1 MIYNLYG
8 GIGIDLSQ
16 LNNSASDILNG
27 KKYVGSDGT
36 IVTGNIP
43 TLSSNTVTLTTS
55 SSSTTLSPG
64 YLSSNKTINVRSTS
78 VSAYTGA
85 IPIASFSA
93 TATAKEIAGSN
104 NSFITT
110 VTGAPTNILAGF
122 VDTSTI
128 GSATDA
134 TTIVGG
140 SYILP
145 GKSLG
150 IKYKAGATTYTY
162 KVNSTLSNEEISN
175 IDVGFANNVST
186 DLDVSEITPSANKVI
201 SKITVPEN
209 VGLVIYNVVPET
221 SDNNVKLGEDNHILK
236 GWNAIV
242 GFKSDTNTI
251 KKGYITGTYEPSLQS
266 ITSSISFSGTSGAA
280 SPQTITPG
288 SGYVGLSS
296 VTCVKNIRA
305 WVASGAPTGYADIG
319 STNVLQTGYY
329 VKITADGGQ
338 GGQGAVI
345 TGTGPTPQSKPCT
358 RPTSFAVESPNGTLS
373 TKSISPDSGKYL
385 TSVTGVPSNM
395 SISWVNKTST
405 MWKTTIPANNTLVY
419 AGKVSHLSNTI
430 LVIRM
435 KFDDT
440 NFAFYVTPE
449 DYSL

>member
-27 KKYVGSDGT
+27 QKYVGSDGT
-36 IVTGNIP
+36 IVVGNIP
-43 TLSSNTVTLTTS
+43 TLNSNTVTLTTN
-55 SSSTTLSPG
+55 SSSTTISPG
-64 YLSSNKTINVRSTS
+64 YLSLSKEINVRKTS

-93 TATAKEIAGSN
+93 EATVKEITGSN

-134 TTIVGG
+134 TATVGG

-150 IKYKAGATTYTY
+150 IRYKAGDNIYTY

-186 DLDVSEITPSANKVI
+186 DLDVIDITPSANKVI

-209 VGLVIYNVVPET
+209 VGLVIYDVVPET
-221 SDNNVKLGEDNHILK
+221 SDNNIKLGEDNHILK

-242 GFKSDTNTI
+242 GFKSDANTI

-266 ITSSISFSGTSGAA
+266 NPNYSISFNGSNAHSQTIYPDSGYDGISSINVPSQVRMWIGPSSSNLGTEITTSSYIINGYNVNTCILYNNVYYYGHVKGTHSTSAKSLKNLIKVTHFTSAADSYTTYSAA
-280 SPQTITPG
+280 SG
-288 SGYVGLSS
+288 SSFSS
-296 VTCVKNIRA
+296 VTNVPVNISLQFYTDA
-305 WVASGAPTGYADIG
+305 ALSSLTCAGKTPLWTSSYIKKGQNLVARVRYG
-319 STNVLQTGYY
+319 STDATDLFVYY
-329 VKITADGGQ
+329 IEG
-338 GGQGAVI
+338 
-345 TGTGPTPQSKPCT
+345 
-358 RPTSFAVESPNGTLS
+358 
-373 TKSISPDSGKYL
+373 SG
-385 TSVTGVPSNM
+385 S
-395 SISWVNKTST
+395 
-405 MWKTTIPANNTLVY
+405 
-419 AGKVSHLSNTI
+419 
-430 LVIRM
+430 
-435 KFDDT
+435 
-440 NFAFYVTPE
+440 
-449 DYSL
+449 

>member
-36 IVTGNIP
+36 IVIGNVP
-43 TLSSNTVTLTTS
+43 TLNSNTVTLTTS

-64 YLSSNKTINVRSTS
+64 YLSSNKEINVRNTS
-78 VSAYTGA
+78 ISAYTEA

-93 TATAKEIAGSN
+93 EATAKEIAGSN

-128 GSATDA
+128 GSAIDA

-150 IKYKAGATTYTY
+150 IKYKAGNNTYTY

-186 DLDVSEITPSANKVI
+186 DLDVIDITPSANKVI
-201 SKITVPEN
+201 SKITVPEK

-242 GFKSDTNTI
+242 GFKSDANTI
-251 KKGYITGTYEPSLQS
+251 KKGYITGTYEPSLQP
-266 ITSSISFSGTSGAA
+266 IASSISFSGTSGSA
-280 SPQTITPG
+280 STQTITPG

-305 WVASGAPTGYADIG
+305 WVASGQPTGYTNIG
-319 STNVLQTGYY
+319 NTNVLQTGYY

-338 GGQGAVI
+338 GAQGAFI
-345 TGTGPTPQSKPCT
+345 TGTGPTPQTKACSGL
-358 RPTSFAVESPNGTLS
+358 TSYASDNHTATL
-373 TKSISPDSGKYL
+373 TTATINPDSGKYL
-385 TSVTGVPSNM
+385 TSVSGVPSSM
-395 SISWVNKTST
+395 TVDWLDPKGGAWPKLSGTKVPIGTST
-405 MWKTTIPANNTLVY
+405 
-419 AGKVSHLSNTI
+419 HLKSTY
-430 LVIRM
+430 LVIRL
-435 KFDDT
+435 KFGST
-440 NFAFYVTPE
+440 TYIYYVTP
-449 DYSL
+449 D

>member
-16 LNNSASDILNG
+16 LNNSASDILNS

-36 IVTGNIP
+36 IVVGNIP
-43 TLSSNTVTLTTS
+43 TLNSDTVTLTTS
-55 SSSTTLSPG
+55 SLSTTLSPG
-64 YLSSNKTINVRSTS
+64 YLSSNKEINVRNII

-93 TATAKEIAGSN
+93 TATVKEIVGSN
-104 NSFITT
+104 SSFITT

-134 TTIVGG
+134 TQIVGG

-150 IKYKAGATTYTY
+150 IKYKAGNNIYTY
-162 KVNSTLSNEEISN
+162 KVDSTLSNEEISN

-221 SDNNVKLGEDNHILK
+221 SDNNIKLGEDNHILK

-242 GFKSDTNTI
+242 GFKSDANTI
-251 KKGYITGTYEPSLQS
+251 KKGYITGTYEPNLQS
-266 ITSSISFSGTSGAA
+266 IKSSIGFSGASGDATS
-280 SPQTITPG
+280 QTITPG

-296 VTCVKNIRA
+296 VACVEKIKA
-305 WVASGAPTGYADIG
+305 WVAATEPTGYTDLGTTSA
-319 STNVLQTGYY
+319 LRTGYY
-329 VKITADGGQ
+329 VKIAATGGQ
-338 GGQGAVI
+338 GVQGAVI
-345 TGTGPTPQSKPCT
+345 TGTGPTPQTKACSGL
-358 RPTSFAVESPNGTLS
+358 TSYSSDNHTATL
-373 TKSISPDSGKYL
+373 TTATINPDSGKYL
-385 TSVTGVPSNM
+385 TSVSGVPSSMTVDWLNP
-395 SISWVNKTST
+395 SSTAWSNLTGTKVKIGTST
-405 MWKTTIPANNTLVY
+405 
-419 AGKVSHLSNTI
+419 HLGSTY
-430 LVIRM
+430 LVIRL
-435 KFDDT
+435 KFGST
-440 NFAFYVTPE
+440 TYVYYVTP
-449 DYSL
+449 D

>member
-16 LNNSASDILNG
+16 LDNSASDILNG

-64 YLSSNKTINVRSTS
+64 YLSSNKEINVRSTS

-93 TATAKEIAGSN
+93 EATVKNIAGSN
-104 NSFITT
+104 SSFITT

-122 VDTSTI
+122 IDTGTI

-134 TTIVGG
+134 TQIVGG

-186 DLDVSEITPSANKVI
+186 DLDISEITPSANKVI

-221 SDNNVKLGEDNHILK
+221 SDNNIKLGEDNHILK

-242 GFKSDTNTI
+242 GFKSDANTI
-251 KKGYITGTYEPSLQS
+251 KKGYITGTYEPSLQP
-266 ITSSISFSGTSGAA
+266 ITSSIGFSGGATA
-280 SPQTITPG
+280 TQTITPG

-296 VTCVKNIRA
+296 VTCVKDVRA
-305 WVASGAPTGYADIG
+305 WVANTQPTGY
-319 STNVLQTGYY
+319 TNLGTTSALQTGYY

-338 GGQGAVI
+338 GVQGAVI
-345 TGTGPTPQSKPCT
+345 TGTGPTPQAKPCT
-358 RPTSFAVESPNGTLS
+358 RPTSFAVDSPDGTLS

-395 SISWVNKTST
+395 SISWVNKTSA
-405 MWKTTIPANNTLVY
+405 MWKTTIPAHNTLVY
-419 AGKVSHLSNTI
+419 AGKASHLSSAI
-430 LVIRM
+430 LVVRM
-435 KFDDT
+435 KFGDT

-449 DYSL
+449 DY

>member
-36 IVTGNIP
+36 VVVGNVP
-43 TLSSNTVTLTTS
+43 TLNSNTITLTTS

-64 YLSSNKTINVRSTS
+64 YLSLSKEINVRKAS
-78 VSAYTGA
+78 VSAYTEA

-93 TATAKEIAGSN
+93 EATVKEIAGSN

-140 SYILP
+140 SCILP

-150 IKYKAGATTYTY
+150 IKYKAGNNTYTY

-186 DLDVSEITPSANKVI
+186 DLDVIDITPSANKVI

-209 VGLVIYNVVPET
+209 VGLVIYDVVPET
-221 SDNNVKLGEDNHILK
+221 SDNNTKLGEDNHILK

-242 GFKSDTNTI
+242 GFKSDASTI
-251 KKGYITGTYEPSLQS
+251 KKGYITGTYEPSLQP
-266 ITSSISFSGTSGAA
+266 IASSISFSGTSGSA
-280 SPQTITPG
+280 STQTITPG

-305 WVASGAPTGYADIG
+305 WVATSKPTGYTDLGTTSA
-319 STNVLQTGYY
+319 LQTGYY
-329 VKITADGGQ
+329 IKVTADGGQ

-345 TGTGPTPQSKPCT
+345 TGTGPTPQTKACSGL
-358 RPTSFAVESPNGTLS
+358 TSYAANNHTTTL
-373 TKSISPDSGKYL
+373 TTATINPDSGKYL
-385 TSVTGVPSNM
+385 TSVSGVPSSMTVDWLNP
-395 SISWVNKTST
+395 SGDA
-405 MWKTTIPANNTLVY
+405 WKNLTGTKVKIGTT
-419 AGKVSHLSNTI
+419 SHLSSTY
-430 LVIRM
+430 LVIRL
-435 KFDDT
+435 KFGST
-440 NFAFYVTPE
+440 TYIYYVTP
-449 DYSL
+449 D